1 MTNLNLSL
9 LIKRAILS
17 EKTYK
22 QMGDGLYTFL
32 VDRRSTKIQIAQ
44 AVEKQFQ
51 VNVVRVNV
59 LKKPHKTIR
68 IAKTRKTTQITG
80 GKKATVLLKKGERI
94 EILSPKTAKESK
106 SKSTK
111 AAKGRNTD
119 QEEKPKTRGKK
130 GLLARIKK

>member
-9 LIKRAILS
+9 LLKRAILS
-17 EKTYK
+17 EKTHK
-22 QMGDGLYTFL
+22 QMDQGLYTFL
-32 VDRRSTKIQIAQ
+32 VDGRATKFQIAQ

-51 VNVVRVNV
+51 VNVLRVNV

-68 IAKTRKTTQITG
+68 IAKTRKTIQITG
-80 GKKATVLLKKGERI
+80 GKKATILLKKGERI
-94 EILSPKTAKESK
+94 EILSPKTAKESR

-111 AAKGRNTD
+111 AAKGPNTD
-119 QEEKPKTRGKK
+119 QEEKSKTKGKK